1 MNYWKNLSIEKKIT
15 CILILVFSIS
25 LIYIIIWRYQIA
37 NNKQEIA
44 SLESEIFSYNYEDAN
59 VIETNSEVTN
69 ITNETNVV
77 NVTTNNT
84 TNTMVKNTIVAPTK
98 DTVKLTPEEARK
110 ADFEKLLRVNPDV
123 KGWIKIASL
132 GISYPIVQYK
142 NNDYYLTRDIYRRNN
157 VSGSI
162 FIDYRNHDFEDTNT
176 IIYGHNMK
184 NDSMFGKL
192 DMIREGVVGKNI
204 EIVILTSDAT
214 YKYDVFSA
222 YEIKPEE
229 FDMNASLKSILN
241 KSEIDFE
248 KPIQK
253 EDKYITLFTC
263 TDSAEKRTVVHAYL
277 KNDN

>member
-15 CILILVFSIS
+15 FILILIFSIS
-25 LIYIIIWRYQIA
+25 LIYIIRWRYQIV
-37 NNKQEIA
+37 NNKNEIA
-44 SLESEIFSYNYEDAN
+44 NLEREIFSYDYEDVNVMDTNSNEVNNIAN
-59 VIETNSEVTN
+59 VENTNALNTVINNTAVTN
-69 ITNETNVV
+69 
-77 NVTTNNT
+77 
-84 TNTMVKNTIVAPTK
+84 KA
-98 DTVKLTPEEARK
+98 TVKLTPEEARK
-110 ADFEKLLRVNPDV
+110 ADFEKLFRINPDV

-142 NNDYYLTRDIYRRNN
+142 NNDYYLNKDIYRKKN

-162 FIDYRNHDFEDTNT
+162 FIDYRNNPFEDTNT

-192 DMIREGVVGKNI
+192 DMIREGIVGKNV

-214 YKYDVFSA
+214 YRYDVFSA

-229 FDMNASLKSILN
+229 FDINASLKSILN

-248 KPIQK
+248 KPIRK